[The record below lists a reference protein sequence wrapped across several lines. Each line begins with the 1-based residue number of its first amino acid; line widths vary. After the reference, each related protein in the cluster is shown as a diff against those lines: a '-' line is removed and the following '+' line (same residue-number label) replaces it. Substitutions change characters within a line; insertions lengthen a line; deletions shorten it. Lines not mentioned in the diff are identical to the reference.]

1 MNVLTTHR
9 TAWLGGGLA
18 AALGL
23 AALLGALLGGNPA
36 PQTAPLPTPTPPI
49 PTDLAPQAVVDPPFP
64 SLTYGVHAFLWWN
77 ETMRTLDLDNI
88 RLMKFTHVKQRFAWA
103 NIQPLRDEWHWDKA
117 DGVVAE
123 VRYRGLELVARLD
136 GPPDWAVRAPKNPD
150 DPPID
155 LEAWGEFCGA
165 LAARYRGQ
173 IAGYQ
178 IWNEPNLRREW
189 MGYPPSAAGYTQ
201 VLATCAEAIRA
212 ADPDAVIISAGL
224 APTGTQL
231 PDAIPDVDY
240 LRMMYDAGASP
251 HFDVLGLNAPGYK
264 WPPEVS
270 PDEAEANPEI
280 GQRWMVFRHVE
291 DMRGIMV
298 ARGDAA
304 KQIAILEMGWT
315 TDPRTDS
322 PYHWHAVSEQQQAD
336 YLVRAYRYAAQHWR
350 PWVGLMVTIYVA
362 DISWTPEDEE
372 YWWAINQAGYGSGWR
387 GRPAYYQL
395 SWMERY
401 IDATYVPPRAPDD
414 PDAVIV
420 EPLPPREE
428 SVTATP
434 SP

>member
-1 MNVLTTHR
+1 MSVRRIIGIVLVTLWI
-9 TAWLGGGLA
+9 AIGIG
-18 AALGL
+18 
-23 AALLGALLGGNPA
+23 LLGALYRANHLA
-36 PQTAPLPTPTPPI
+36 PTAPAVPTPTPPI
-49 PTDLAPQAVVDPPFP
+49 PTDLAPQAVTEPAFP

-88 RLMKFTHVKQRFAWA
+88 RLMKFTHIKQRFSWA
-103 NIQPLRDEWHWDKA
+103 NIEPLRGEWHWDKA

-136 GPPDWAVRAPKNPD
+136 GPPDWAIRAPQSPD
-150 DPPID
+150 DPPLD
-155 LEAWGEFCGA
+155 LQAWGEFCGT

-189 MGYPPSAAGYTQ
+189 LGNPPNAAGYVQ
-201 VLATCAEAIRA
+201 VLATCADAIRA

-231 PDAIPDVDY
+231 PDALPDVDY
-240 LRMMYDAGASP
+240 LRMMYDAGAAP

-270 PDEAEANPEI
+270 PDEAETDPEI

-298 ARGDAA
+298 ARGDAH

-315 TDPRTDS
+315 TDPRPDS

-362 DISWTPEDEE
+362 DISWTPDDEE

-387 GRPAYYQL
+387 GRPAYYEL

-401 IDATYVPPRAPDD
+401 IGATYIPPRDPGA

-428 SVTATP
+428 AATPTATP
-434 SP
+434 

>member
-1 MNVLTTHR
+1 MSIRR
-9 TAWLGGGLA
+9 TVGVAFITLWVAIGIG
-18 AALGL
+18 
-23 AALLGALLGGNPA
+23 LLGALYRANNA
-36 PQTAPLPTPTPPI
+36 ASTAPLPTPTPPI
-49 PTDLAPQAVVDPPFP
+49 PTELAPQAVTERAFP

-88 RLMKFTHVKQRFAWA
+88 RLMKFTHIKQRFSWA
-103 NIQPLRDEWHWDKA
+103 NIEPLRGEWHWDKA

-136 GPPDWAVRAPKNPD
+136 GPPDWAVRAPQSPD
-150 DPPID
+150 DPPLD
-155 LEAWGEFCGA
+155 LDAWGEFCGT
-165 LAARYRGQ
+165 LATRYRGQ

-189 MGYPPSAAGYTQ
+189 MDNPPNAAGYVH
-201 VLATCAEAIRA
+201 VLRTCSDAIRA

-251 HFDVLGLNAPGYK
+251 YFDVLGLNAPGYK
-264 WPPEVS
+264 WPPEIS
-270 PDEAEANPEI
+270 PNEAEADPNI

-298 ARGDAA
+298 ARGDAH

-315 TDPRTDS
+315 TDPRPDS
-322 PYHWHAVSEQQQAD
+322 PYHWHAVSEEQQAD

-362 DISWTPEDEE
+362 DISWTPDDEE
-372 YWWAINQAGYGSGWR
+372 YWWAINQAGYGSAWR
-387 GRPAYYQL
+387 GKPAYYRL

-401 IDATYVPPRAPDD
+401 IDATYIPPRAPDD
-414 PDAVIV
+414 PDAVTV
-420 EPLPPREE
+420 DPLPPREQ
-428 SVTATP
+428 ALTP
-434 SP
+434 TTTP